1 MNNRMF
7 LRSALIG
14 SSLLAAMSAEAT
26 GSATF
31 NVTATVLQTC
41 SVSAS
46 DLAFGG
52 INVVQNTETDAT
64 TTIALTCGSGVNYS
78 VGLDA
83 GQGSG
88 STTTTRLMT
97 NTGGSGTLAYELFQ
111 DSGHSTNW
119 GNNPGIDTDPSTGT
133 GSQQSLTVYGVVPAG
148 QQSTPYGTYGDTITV
163 NVYY

>member
-7 LRSALIG
+7 LRSVLIG

-31 NVTATVLQTC
+31 NVTATVVQTC
-41 SVSAS
+41 SVTAA

-52 INVVQNTETDAT
+52 INVVQNLETDAQT
-64 TTIALTCGSGVNYS
+64 TLTLTCGNGVTYS
-78 VGLDA
+78 VGLDG

-88 STTTTRLMT
+88 GTTTTRVMT
-97 NTGGSGTLAYELFQ
+97 NTGGSGTLNYTLWQ
-111 DSGHSTNW
+111 DSGHTTNW
-119 GNNPGIDTDPSTGT
+119 GNSPGTDTNPNTGT
-133 GSQQSLTVYGVVPAG
+133 GSSQTMTVYGVVPAG

>member
-7 LRSALIG
+7 LRSVLIG

-31 NVTATVLQTC
+31 NVTATVVQTC
-41 SVSAS
+41 QVSAS

-52 INVVQNTETDAT
+52 INVVQNTETDAQT
-64 TTIALTCGSGVNYS
+64 SITLTCGSGVTYN

-88 STTTTRLMT
+88 ATTTTRVMT
-97 NTGGSGTLAYELFQ
+97 NTGGPGTLNYTLWQ
-111 DSGHSTNW
+111 DQNHLTNW
-119 GNNPGIDTDPSTGT
+119 GNNSPVDTYPSTGT
-133 GSQQSLTVYGVVPAG
+133 GSQQTLNVYGVVPAG
-148 QQSTPYGTYGDTITV
+148 QQSTPYGSYADVITV
-163 NVYY
+163 DVYY